1 MYKLINCHNLIRS
14 MTANLLLVSM
24 QFYDTLLFKRLYA
37 NIFEQIILYKK
48 WIVEP
53 LSKLWNFMKVNIN
66 KI

>member
-1 MYKLINCHNLIRS
+1 